1 MKKLLPLLLCLSL
14 SFFTV
19 ARATKSVHTLA
30 AGAKTVQNSRGH
42 KADAETL
49 LNDANKALAA
59 MIKVAHADKS
69 LDSDSDTAKNK
80 PFWKSYAED
89 EFFDMSDA
97 EQEEVAAEADSDEEV
112 ASADN
117 DNMEDA
123 SDDEGKEMSDDDG
136 RAGDSGAE
144 DISDD
149 DGSGDE
155 GE

>member
-30 AGAKTVQNSRGH
+30 AGAKTVQNSTGH

-59 MIKVAHADKS
+59 MIKAARADKS
-69 LDSDSDTAKNK
+69 LDSDTAKNK
-80 PFWKSYAED
+80 PFWKSYGEY
-89 EFFDMSDA
+89 ESFDMSDA

-136 RAGDSGAE
+136 RAGDSGGE